1 MSEKVTGYIDHVIF
15 RNDENGYTVMV
26 LKTADSEEELTCVG
40 TFPDVTQGVTIE
52 AEGQFSQHHIYGRQF
67 NIQSYA
73 EKAPEDTQAMERY
86 LGSGAIKGVGA
97 ALAARIV
104 RCFGEDTLRI
114 VEEEPERL
122 AEVKGISEKK
132 AREIAVQVTEKAD
145 MRKAMMFLQ
154 KYGIS
159 LNLGAKIGESFRS
172 WDQGSFQNTGN
183 TFDFA
188 LSGSGLFSI
197 SFTNKA
203 GETSTLYTR
212 DGSFQM
218 NREGYLVTKDGDF
231 VLGENGPIQLPTDFE
246 KLTVEES
253 GEIYADGQYVDR
265 FALVDFENY
274 DYVEAYGENLYRAVD
289 GATQTDATATVNQG
303 YLEASNINVV
313 TEMVDMISIARDFES
328 NQKIMNTIDEMLGK
342 MVSISEI

>member
-1 MSEKVTGYIDHVIF
+1 MSNNLANATTTGYKK
-15 RNDENGYTVMV
+15 EG
-26 LKTADSEEELTCVG
+26 LT
-40 TFPDVTQGVTIE
+40 TQSFKDV
-52 AEGQFSQHHIYGRQF
+52 
-67 NIQSYA
+67 
-73 EKAPEDTQAMERY
+73 
-86 LGSGAIKGVGA
+86 
-97 ALAARIV
+97 
-104 RCFGEDTLRI
+104 
-114 VEEEPERL
+114 
-122 AEVKGISEKK
+122 
-132 AREIAVQVTEKAD
+132 
-145 MRKAMMFLQ
+145 
-154 KYGIS
+154 YGIKVKDETVGYINQNIGT
-159 LNLGAKIGESFRS
+159 LNLGAKVGESFRS

-218 NREGYLVTKDGDF
+218 NREGYLVTK
-231 VLGENGPIQLPTDFE
+231 
-246 KLTVEES
+246 
-253 GEIYADGQYVDR
+253 YVDR

-289 GATQTDATATVNQG
+289 GATQTDAAATVNQG